1 MSKGIVFYSF
11 QSITKKGPSGMV
23 KYVLPLLQNLH
34 NLTSTPI
41 LYKVGRIKAVT
52 KLKNV
57 IPLNR
62 YYTLSLRTI
71 NLFNK
76 FIFKLPSYKIR
87 YYTERLYD
95 YFASVSLNKPQV
107 IISTAYLLRTT
118 KKNKK
123 LGGIN
128 IFLAG
133 NPDDIE
139 INALMNNE
147 RQKHNI
153 KFEDAYTFIPRINFI
168 KHSIDSFDHI
178 ITITISEFESYSKRI
193 NQNKISYVQNFIIPS
208 RSTFHDLH
216 FDKCKKL
223 KFCYVA
229 YPLWL
234 KGLFYL
240 LDAWS
245 KIESDDVILQIA
257 GYSNDE
263 LLQILNQKYSG
274 LKNVEYL
281 GFVNDLNQFLRS
293 SHVCIVPSLLDA
305 GPTTVA
311 EAMTCGLPVI
321 VSDGCG
327 SRTLVKEGI
336 NGFVVPAGNHV
347 AIFEKII
354 WFIENRD
361 KISVMGSAS
370 EESIHELQQS
380 NQDRKLAEHLLKIIN
395 NLTIK

>member
-139 INALMNNE
+139 INALLKNE
-147 RQKHNI
+147 KQKHNI
-153 KFEDAYTFIPRINFI
+153 DFQDAYTFLPRINFI
-168 KHSIDSFDHI
+168 KNSIDTFDHI
-178 ITITISEFESYSKRI
+178 VTITISEFESYSKRI
-193 NQNKISYVQNFIIPS
+193 SQNRISFQPNLIIPS
-208 RSTFHDLH
+208 KRQFQNQEIE
-216 FDKCKKL
+216 KCKKL
-223 KFCYVA
+223 KFCFVA
-229 YPLWL
+229 YPFWL
-234 KGLFYL
+234 KGLNYL

-245 KIESDDVILQIA
+245 KVDSDEIVLEIA
-257 GYSNDE
+257 GNSNDE
-263 LLQILNQKYSG
+263 LQKILNKKFPS

-281 GFVNDLNQFLRS
+281 GYVEDLNNFLRS

-311 EAMTCGLPVI
+311 EAMICGLPVI

-336 NGFVVPAGNHV
+336 NGFVVQSGNST
-347 AIFEKII
+347 AIYEKIT
-354 WFIENRD
+354 WFIENQS
-361 KISVMGSAS
+361 KISVMGMAA
-370 EESIHELQQS
+370 EKTIQELQES
-380 NQDRKLAEHLLKIIN
+380 NQDRKLAEHIVEIIN
-395 NLTIK
+395 ILTNK